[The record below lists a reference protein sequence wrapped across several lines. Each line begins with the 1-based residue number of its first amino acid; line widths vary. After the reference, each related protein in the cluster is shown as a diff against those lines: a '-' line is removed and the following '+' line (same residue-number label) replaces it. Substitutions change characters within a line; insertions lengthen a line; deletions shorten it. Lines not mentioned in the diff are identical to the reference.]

1 LNKQDNRQ
9 RWPDLA
15 KAVDNLR
22 AVFGEVSVMTVY
34 EGDKLVA
41 GREIKRNLVQ
51 PHIDGM
57 EEYLRNASER
67 PQKRRRATIKEKR

>member
-1 LNKQDNRQ
+1 
-9 RWPDLA
+9 
-15 KAVDNLR
+15 
-22 AVFGEVSVMTVY
+22 MTVY

-67 PQKRRRATIKEKR
+67 PQNGRRATIKEKR